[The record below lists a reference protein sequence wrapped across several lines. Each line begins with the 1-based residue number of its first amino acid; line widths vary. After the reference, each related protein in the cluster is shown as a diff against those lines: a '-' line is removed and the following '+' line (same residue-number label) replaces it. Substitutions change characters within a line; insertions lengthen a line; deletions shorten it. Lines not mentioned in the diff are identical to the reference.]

1 MPEPLFLST
10 AIEAVLEAGRI
21 QLSYF
26 RSGVRI
32 DKKGAIDI
40 VTEADVAVERMFRA
54 LIAERFPAHA
64 VVAEEMGQGGAEG
77 ATHEW
82 VFDPIDGTTN
92 FAHGIPFFCASL
104 ALEVNGV
111 AEVAAI
117 YEPSRRELYTAE
129 RGVGAWLNGEPLRV
143 SSTSALIDAVVCT
156 GFPYSIVEEREAP
169 VALFGR
175 FLGVSR
181 AVRRFGSAA
190 LDLAWVAAGRY
201 DNPLIQSRDVPV
213 DAVSAGLPHTR
224 RAWFRVRAPLPD
236 EPDLHLQTVAYLS
249 DFGATRAVREPH
261 AHLADDASRRSVSL
275 DHSVWFHRPV
285 DASGWLLSELTPM
298 ASGRGRGLAVGT
310 IRTEDGHLVA
320 TVAQEVMLRERS

>member
-1 MPEPLFLST
+1 MTPDPLFLST

-32 DKKGAIDI
+32 DKKGTIDI
-40 VTEADVAVERMFRA
+40 VTEADLAVERMFRA
-54 LIAERFPAHA
+54 LIAERFPSHA

-92 FAHGIPFFCASL
+92 FAHGLPFFCASL
-104 ALEVNGV
+104 ALEINGV

-117 YEPSRRELYTAE
+117 YEPARRELYTAE
-129 RGVGAWLNGEPLRV
+129 RGVGAWLNGERLKV
-143 SSTSALIDAVVCT
+143 SATGALIDAVVCT
-156 GFPYSIVEEREAP
+156 GFPYSILEERAEP

-190 LDLAWVAAGRY
+190 LDLAYVAAGRLDGFY
-201 DNPLIQSRDVPV
+201 EANLNRWDIAAGALLVEQAGGKVTAYGGGTFSARTGEILASNGRLHGAMQAVIQD
-213 DAVSAGLPHTR
+213 
-224 RAWFRVRAPLPD
+224 
-236 EPDLHLQTVAYLS
+236 
-249 DFGATRAVREPH
+249 
-261 AHLADDASRRSVSL
+261 
-275 DHSVWFHRPV
+275 
-285 DASGWLLSELTPM
+285 
-298 ASGRGRGLAVGT
+298 GR
-310 IRTEDGHLVA
+310 
-320 TVAQEVMLRERS
+320 

>member
-1 MPEPLFLST
+1 MSPDPLFLST

-21 QLSYF
+21 QLSHF
-26 RSGVRI
+26 RNGVRV

-40 VTEADVAVERMFRA
+40 VTEADMAVEKMFRA
-54 LIAERFPAHA
+54 LIAERFPSHA
-64 VVAEEMGQGGAEG
+64 VVAEEMGQGGAAG

-129 RGVGAWLNGEPLRV
+129 RGVGAWLNGQPLKV
-143 SSTSALIDAVVCT
+143 SATAEMIDAVVCT
-156 GFPYSIVEEREAP
+156 GFPYTILEDPSAP

-190 LDLAWVAAGRY
+190 LDLAYVAAGRLDGFY
-201 DNPLIQSRDVPV
+201 ETSLNRWDIAAGALLVQEAGGQVSSYTGAAFSARTGEILASNGRLHGAMQTIIQ
-213 DAVSAGLPHTR
+213 DAG
-224 RAWFRVRAPLPD
+224 
-236 EPDLHLQTVAYLS
+236 
-249 DFGATRAVREPH
+249 
-261 AHLADDASRRSVSL
+261 
-275 DHSVWFHRPV
+275 
-285 DASGWLLSELTPM
+285 
-298 ASGRGRGLAVGT
+298 
-310 IRTEDGHLVA
+310 
-320 TVAQEVMLRERS
+320 

>member
-1 MPEPLFLST
+1 MPDPLLLST

-54 LIAERFPAHA
+54 LMAERFPGHA

-129 RGVGAWLNGEPLRV
+129 RGVGAWLNGEPLTV
-143 SSTSALIDAVVCT
+143 SSTGALIDAVVCT
-156 GFPYSIVEEREAP
+156 GFPYSVVEEREAP

-190 LDLAWVAAGRY
+190 LDLAYVAAGRLDGFY
-201 DNPLIQSRDVPV
+201 ETSLNRWDIAAGALLVEEAGGTVSSYRGGAFSAQSGEILASNGRLHEAMKAVIQD
-213 DAVSAGLPHTR
+213 
-224 RAWFRVRAPLPD
+224 
-236 EPDLHLQTVAYLS
+236 
-249 DFGATRAVREPH
+249 
-261 AHLADDASRRSVSL
+261 
-275 DHSVWFHRPV
+275 
-285 DASGWLLSELTPM
+285 
-298 ASGRGRGLAVGT
+298 GR
-310 IRTEDGHLVA
+310 
-320 TVAQEVMLRERS
+320 

>member
-1 MPEPLFLST
+1 LPDPLFLST

-32 DKKGAIDI
+32 DKKGTIDI
-40 VTEADVAVERMFRA
+40 VTEADVAVEKMFRA
-54 LIAERFPAHA
+54 LIAERFPDHA
-64 VVAEEMGQGGAEG
+64 VVAEEMGQGGAHG

-92 FAHGIPFFCASL
+92 YAHGIPFFCASL

-117 YEPSRRELYTAE
+117 YEPTRRELYTAE
-129 RGVGAWLNGEPLRV
+129 RGVGAWLNGERLKV
-143 SSTSALIDAVVCT
+143 SSTETLIDAVVCT
-156 GFPYSIVEEREAP
+156 GFPYSVIEEREAP

-190 LDLAWVAAGRY
+190 LDLAYVAGGRLDGFYEAHLNRWDIAAGALLVEEAGGTVTGYGRPF
-201 DNPLIQSRDVPV
+201 DSRSGEIVASNGPLHQAMQDVI
-213 DAVSAGLPHTR
+213 SNR
-224 RAWFRVRAPLPD
+224 
-236 EPDLHLQTVAYLS
+236 
-249 DFGATRAVREPH
+249 
-261 AHLADDASRRSVSL
+261 
-275 DHSVWFHRPV
+275 
-285 DASGWLLSELTPM
+285 M
-298 ASGRGRGLAVGT
+298 
-310 IRTEDGHLVA
+310 
-320 TVAQEVMLRERS
+320 

>member
-129 RGVGAWLNGEPLRV
+129 RGVGAWLNGEPLHV

-190 LDLAWVAAGRY
+190 IDLAYVAAGRLDGFY
-201 DNPLIQSRDVPV
+201 ETSLNRWDIAAGALLVEE
-213 DAVSAGLPHTR
+213 AGGTVSAYGGGAFSAKSGEILASNGT
-224 RAWFRVRAPLPD
+224 
-236 EPDLHLQTVAYLS
+236 LHAAMQAIIQ
-249 DFGATRAVREPH
+249 D
-261 AHLADDASRRSVSL
+261 
-275 DHSVWFHRPV
+275 
-285 DASGWLLSELTPM
+285 
-298 ASGRGRGLAVGT
+298 GR
-310 IRTEDGHLVA
+310 
-320 TVAQEVMLRERS
+320 

>member
-1 MPEPLFLST
+1 MTPDPILLST

-32 DKKGAIDI
+32 DKKGTIDI
-40 VTEADVAVERMFRA
+40 VTEADVAVEKMFRA
-54 LIAERFPAHA
+54 LIARRFPDHA
-64 VVAEEMGQGGAEG
+64 VVAEEMGEGGAKG

-111 AEVAAI
+111 AQVAAI
-117 YEPSRRELYTAE
+117 YDPTRRELYTAE
-129 RGVGAWLNGEPLRV
+129 RGCGAWLNGEPLKV
-143 SSTSALIDAVVCT
+143 SATGALIDAVVCT
-156 GFPYSIVEEREAP
+156 GFPYSIQEEREAP

-190 LDLAWVAAGRY
+190 LDLAYV
-201 DNPLIQSRDVPV
+201 
-213 DAVSAGLPHTR
+213 
-224 RAWFRVRAPLPD
+224 
-236 EPDLHLQTVAYLS
+236 
-249 DFGATRAVREPH
+249 
-261 AHLADDASRRSVSL
+261 
-275 DHSVWFHRPV
+275 
-285 DASGWLLSELTPM
+285 
-298 ASGRGRGLAVGT
+298 ASGRLDGFYETALNRWDIAAGALIVEEAGGQVTGYDGEFDSRKGEIVASNGRLHQAMRDV
-310 IRTEDGHLVA
+310 ISNR
-320 TVAQEVMLRERS
+320 M

>member
-1 MPEPLFLST
+1 MTQLRAPRYVGQAPDPLLLAT

-26 RSGVRI
+26 RSGVRV
-32 DKKGAIDI
+32 DKKGTIDI
-40 VTEADVAVERMFRA
+40 VTEADLAVERMFRA
-54 LIAERFPAHA
+54 LIARRFPGHA

-104 ALEVNGV
+104 ALEIDGEAV
-111 AEVAAI
+111 VAAI
-117 YEPSRRELYTAE
+117 YDPTRRELYTAE

-143 SSTSALIDAVVCT
+143 SGTAALIDSVVCT
-156 GFPYSIVEEREAP
+156 GFPYSVLEERAEP

-190 LDLAWVAAGRY
+190 LDLAYVAAGRLDGFY
-201 DNPLIQSRDVPV
+201 ETSLNRWDIAAGALLVAEAGGR
-213 DAVSAGLPHTR
+213 VSAYAGGSFDSRTGEIL
-224 RAWFRVRAPLPD
+224 ASNGRV
-236 EPDLHLQTVAYLS
+236 H
-249 DFGATRAVREPH
+249 
-261 AHLADDASRRSVSL
+261 DAMQAIIQ
-275 DHSVWFHRPV
+275 D
-285 DASGWLLSELTPM
+285 
-298 ASGRGRGLAVGT
+298 GR
-310 IRTEDGHLVA
+310 
-320 TVAQEVMLRERS
+320 

>member
-1 MPEPLFLST
+1 VTQPRPPRSLGEAPDPVLLST

-21 QLSYF
+21 QLAHF

-32 DKKGAIDI
+32 DKKGAIDL
-40 VTEADVAVERMFRA
+40 VTEADVAVETMFRT
-54 LIAERFPAHA
+54 LIAERFPSHA

-104 ALEVNGV
+104 ALEINGEPV
-111 AEVAAI
+111 VAAI

-143 SSTSALIDAVVCT
+143 STTATLIDAVVCT
-156 GFPYSIVEEREAP
+156 GFPYSILEERAEP

-190 LDLAWVAAGRY
+190 LDLAYVAAGRLDGFY
-201 DNPLIQSRDVPV
+201 
-213 DAVSAGLPHTR
+213 
-224 RAWFRVRAPLPD
+224 
-236 EPDLHLQTVAYLS
+236 E
-249 DFGATRAVREPH
+249 
-261 AHLADDASRRSVSL
+261 AHLNRWDIAAGALLVEEAGGRVTAYTGSRFESRSGEILASNGPLHQAMQAVIQ
-275 DHSVWFHRPV
+275 D
-285 DASGWLLSELTPM
+285 
-298 ASGRGRGLAVGT
+298 GR
-310 IRTEDGHLVA
+310 
-320 TVAQEVMLRERS
+320 